1 MKESSA
7 SEPQA
12 LWLDAARVIDM
23 LAVAPSLLGGV
34 QLKAGPGPVRDAW
47 LQQLRQ
53 TLPDGVPWRKI
64 PAHISEN
71 RLLGG
76 LDLAATLQAGTPVA
90 ERGLLAQC
98 DGGIALLAMAE
109 RSKRIVDA
117 HLSAVLDR
125 GEVNVARE
133 GFTATVSASLALI
146 ALDEGVEEDEQ
157 TSSSLRD
164 RLALHVDLR
173 AIGIRDTDEV
183 ATQHERITSARAKLH
198 RVRCESRY
206 LQALCAAAFALG
218 IESLRA
224 PLQAATVAK
233 VAASLEGRSEV
244 DDSDIDIAVRLVL
257 APRATRLPQL
267 ENEESVVEPEPP
279 DAASRDQSDGNGS
292 ANEAAKQAM
301 EDRLIE
307 AAVAAIPPDLL
318 SRLGHQR
325 ALVRGRSTAG
335 KSGAQRRSF
344 NRGRPMGSVPGDP
357 RAGARLNLIA
367 TLRAAAPWQRLRRQ
381 DSGKV
386 DEPVEQL
393 IVLREDFRVMRYRE
407 RSQTTTIFLVDASGS
422 AALNR
427 LAEAKGAVELLLA
440 ECYIRRDQVAL
451 IAFRGEQ
458 AEILLPPTRSLV
470 RAKRN
475 LAALPGGG
483 GTPLASAIEAAV
495 VMATPLERRGGT
507 VAVVLLTD
515 GRGNIGRDGSR
526 GKAAAQPDLE
536 AAALQFRATG
546 LQGVLVDT
554 SPRPHAAAE
563 TLAKSLGVHYLPMP
577 HAEAAQ
583 LRDAVTLVASA

>member
-1 MKESSA
+1 MIEA
-7 SEPQA
+7 PAGDPEA

-23 LAVAPSLLGGV
+23 LAVAPGLLGGV
-34 QLKAGPGPVRDAW
+34 QLKASPGPVRDAW

-53 TLPDGVPWRKI
+53 TLPDSIPWRKI
-64 PAHISEN
+64 PAHTSEN

-76 LDLAATLQAGTPVA
+76 LDLAATLQAGIPVA
-90 ERGLLAQC
+90 EHGLLAQC

-117 HLSAVLDR
+117 HLSALLDC
-125 GEVNVARE
+125 GEISVARE
-133 GFTATVSASLALI
+133 GFIANVPATLALV
-146 ALDEGVEEDEQ
+146 AMDEGIEEDEQ
-157 TSSSLRD
+157 TSAALRD

-173 AIGIRDTDEV
+173 AIGIRDTTEEI
-183 ATQHERITSARAKLH
+183 TKPERIAAAKSVLGG
-198 RVRCESRY
+198 VECESRY
-206 LQALCAAAFALG
+206 VEALCAAAFALG

-224 PLQAATVAK
+224 PLHAAAVAR
-233 VAASLEGRSEV
+233 VAASLEGRNEV
-244 DDSDIDIAVRLVL
+244 DDSDIDLAVRLVL
-257 APRATRLPQL
+257 GPRATRLPQL
-267 ENEESVVEPEPP
+267 ENDDIAAESEPP
-279 DAASRDQSDGNGS
+279 EAPSSDERDRSGDRDA
-292 ANEAAKQAM
+292 AAKQAM

-307 AAVAAIPPDLL
+307 AAVASIPPDLL
-318 SRLGHQR
+318 ARLGQQG
-325 ALVRGRSTAG
+325 ALARGRSSGG

-357 RAGARLNLIA
+357 RSGARLNLIA

-381 DSGKV
+381 DSGCLNG
-386 DEPVEQL
+386 PVEQL

-407 RSQTTTIFLVDASGS
+407 RSQTTTVFLVDASGS

-427 LAEAKGAVELLLA
+427 LAEAKGAVELLLS

-483 GTPLASAIEAAV
+483 GTPLASAIESAV
-495 VMATPLERRGGT
+495 LMAVPLERRGGT

-536 AAALQFRATG
+536 AAAEQFKATG
-546 LQGVLVDT
+546 LHGVLVDT

-563 TLAKSLGVHYLPMP
+563 TLAKSLGVVYLPMP
-577 HAEAAQ
+577 HAQAAQ
-583 LRDAVTLVASA
+583 LRDAVNLVAGA

>member
-1 MKESSA
+1 MSESPVSD
-7 SEPQA
+7 PQA
-12 LWLDAARVIDM
+12 LWQDAARVIDM

-53 TLPDGVPWRKI
+53 ALPDDVPWRKI
-64 PAHISEN
+64 PAHIGEN

-76 LDLAATLQAGTPVA
+76 LDLAATLQSGTPVA

-133 GFTATVSASLALI
+133 GFTANVSATLALI
-146 ALDEGVEEDEQ
+146 ALDEGVDEDEQ

-164 RLALHVDLR
+164 RLAFHLDLR

-183 ATQHERITSARAKLH
+183 VAQPERITSARVKLR

-206 LQALCAAAFALG
+206 LQALCVTAFALG

-233 VAASLEGRSEV
+233 VAASLEARSDV
-244 DDSDIDIAVRLVL
+244 DDGDIDLAVRLVL

-267 ENEESVVEPEPP
+267 ENEESVAETKPPEAP
-279 DAASRDQSDGNGS
+279 SSDQSDSNDS
-292 ANEAAKQAM
+292 ADDLAKQAM

-318 SRLGHQR
+318 AHLGHQR
-325 ALVRGRSTAG
+325 ALLRGRSSAG

-344 NRGRPMGSVPGDP
+344 SRGRPMGSVPGDP
-357 RAGARLNLIA
+357 RSGARLNLIA

-381 DSGKV
+381 ESGRV
-386 DEPVEQL
+386 DGPVEQL

-407 RSQTTTIFLVDASGS
+407 RSQTTTVFLVDASGS

-427 LAEAKGAVELLLA
+427 LSEAKGAVELLLA

-583 LRDAVTLVASA
+583 LRDAVSLVTST